1 MNCNVIQDLM
11 MLYADNCCSDDSK
24 AIVEEH
30 IKNCAVCKKAYEEM
44 TAIPTPAKTA
54 KKAANKKFT
63 QINSWKASLLQSV
76 LLLVSF
82 ALIIFGVA
90 REAATPSG
98 DANGLWAIAVI
109 IPAAGFMLSLAN
121 WYFIRVYPSRNR
133 FSVCSLITTVVLILL
148 GDVWAILHYKGIM
161 TNLFHSSVPSTTF
174 LVIGCS
180 LSVALCVISKILSD
194 RYAKLLGKE

>member
-1 MNCNVIQDLM
+1 MILCT
-11 MLYADNCCSDDSK
+11 DNCCSDDSK

-44 TAIPTPAKTA
+44 KAIPTPAKTA
-54 KKAANKKFT
+54 KKAANVQFT
-63 QINSWKASLLQSV
+63 RINSWKASLLQSV
-76 LLLVSF
+76 LLFVSF

-109 IPAAGFMLSLAN
+109 VPATGFMMSLAN
-121 WYFIRVYPSRNR
+121 WYFLRVYPSRSR
-133 FSVCSLITTVVLILL
+133 FSVCSLIATLVLILL
-148 GDVWAILHYKGIM
+148 GDVWAILHYKGMI
-161 TNLFHSSVPSTTF
+161 TNLLHSAVPSTTF
-174 LVIGCS
+174 WVVGCS
-180 LSVALCVISKILSD
+180 LSIALCVISKLLSD